1 MFKKISEGVYG
12 EIFTNKKTVKKKF
25 SKNNKGFEYSV
36 HSVVYNIDPE
46 HVVRPIKYNRN
57 TMTLEMNYVN
67 GVVLTKYNWK
77 RKIENVI
84 IDVIKTLK
92 KIQKKYKTFR
102 HNDLHSDNVMVKV
115 DGTPTMI
122 DFGFANIQKDG
133 LKNPMI
139 KNNMYLKNDYGIYPN
154 NHYMY
159 DVHFL
164 INSLYLKGDDKMK
177 SIAKKVLPLDYIGS
191 ETNKVYNGRFRS
203 NVSHEKFPTMDEIIS
218 RLHSK

>member
-36 HSVVYNIDPE
+36 HSVVYDVDPE

-57 TMTLEMNYVN
+57 TMTLEMNYVD
-67 GVVLTKYNWK
+67 GVALSKYDGK
-77 RKIENVI
+77 RKLENVI
-84 IDVIKTLK
+84 VDVIKTLK
-92 KIQKKYKTFR
+92 KIQSKYKTFR
-102 HNDLHSDNVMVKV
+102 HNDLHAENVMVKN
-115 DGTPTMI
+115 DGTPIMI
-122 DFGFANIQKDG
+122 DFGFANIQKEG

-139 KNNMYLKNDYGIYPN
+139 INNTYLKNDYGIYPN

-159 DVHFL
+159 DVHFI
-164 INSLYLKGDDKMK
+164 INSLYLKGDQKIKDFVRK
-177 SIAKKVLPLDYIGS
+177 ILPSDYIGS
-191 ETNKVYNGRFRS
+191 ETSKVYNGRFRS
-203 NVSHEKFPTMDEIIS
+203 GVSHENFPGMDEIIS